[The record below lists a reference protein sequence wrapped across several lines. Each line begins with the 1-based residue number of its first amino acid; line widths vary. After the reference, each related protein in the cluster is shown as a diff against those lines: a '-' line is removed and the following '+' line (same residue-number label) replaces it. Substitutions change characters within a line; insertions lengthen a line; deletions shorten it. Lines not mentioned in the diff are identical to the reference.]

1 MGRHGYCGSQGG
13 RGPGRP
19 RLMRRVA
26 LNLEADYFKPAG
38 IPMRELELVSL
49 TLEETEAVR
58 LSDLENLEQED
69 AAKKMGISRRTYW
82 RELQS
87 ARKKI
92 ADALVN
98 GKAIKIEKGGK

>member
-1 MGRHGYCGSQGG
+1 MRGNRHGGWG

-19 RLMRRVA
+19 RIMR
-26 LNLEADYFKPAG
+26 NITLELGADYFKPAG
-38 IPMRELELVSL
+38 IPMRDLELVSL

-69 AAKKMGISRRTYW
+69 AAKKMGVSRRTYW

-87 ARKKI
+87 ARNKI
-92 ADALVN
+92 SDALVN
-98 GKAIKIEKGGK
+98 GKAIKIEKRSY